1 MLWLRGACCDVDGR
15 NLYLGES
22 NGNDIAY
29 FASAF
34 GNRCLSCTRWSP
46 NVDFDQIQSKVSSD
60 MLGHVRNDQKRNC
73 VAGMWSP
80 RIRRGRDVVGMWS
93 ERGRTW
99 SERGRNVV
107 GTWSPVVGTYV
118 LICRIDECGFD
129 AIHVANLYLDAQI
142 FKNQGFLFD
151 LVANVP
157 GSIGTRAL
165 WRDSAE

>member
-1 MLWLRGACCDVDGR
+1 MLWLRDACCDVDGR

-22 NGNDIAY
+22 DGNDIAC

-34 GNRCLSCTRWSP
+34 GNVGLSRTIWSP

-80 RIRRGRDVVGMWS
+80 VVETWSRRGRNVVGTLS
-93 ERGRTW
+93 NVVGTW
-99 SERGRNVV
+99 SERCRNVV

-129 AIHVANLYLDAQI
+129 AIHVANLYLDARI
-142 FKNQGFLFD
+142 F
-151 LVANVP
+151 
-157 GSIGTRAL
+157 
-165 WRDSAE
+165 

>member
-1 MLWLRGACCDVDGR
+1 MVGMWGECGR
-15 NLYLGES
+15 N
-22 NGNDIAY
+22 
-29 FASAF
+29 
-34 GNRCLSCTRWSP
+34 
-46 NVDFDQIQSKVSSD
+46 
-60 MLGHVRNDQKRNC
+60 
-73 VAGMWSP
+73 
-80 RIRRGRDVVGMWS
+80 VVGMWS
-93 ERGRTW
+93 ERGRNGRNVVGTW

-151 LVANVP
+151 LVADVP
-157 GSIGTRAL
+157 GSIETRAL